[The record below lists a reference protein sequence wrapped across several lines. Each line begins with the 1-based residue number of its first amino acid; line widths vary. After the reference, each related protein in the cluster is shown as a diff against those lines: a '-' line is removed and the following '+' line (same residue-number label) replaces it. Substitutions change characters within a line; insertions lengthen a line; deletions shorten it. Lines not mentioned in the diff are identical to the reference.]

1 MKRFILLFALLSP
14 LAGGRKSRF
23 AGLLL
28 CAVLFALYSSISIAA
43 VRYVSHSGNNT
54 PPYLSWETAADSI
67 MSAKK
72 YSHFL

>member
-1 MKRFILLFALLSP
+1 MKRFILLFALLS
-14 LAGGRKSRF
+14 GRKSRF

-43 VRYVSHSGNNT
+43 VRYVSHSGTNT
-54 PPYLSWETAADSI
+54 PPYLTWETAADSI